1 MGRVICRGC
10 GCGWFGACVLCAVWR
25 WVVSC
30 FPHGVGG
37 SYVQQTVDD
46 LENAETEAMMAAD
59 EEEGLLCV
67 WNRCSRCCQIGLTR
81 LNAWSCCCVTCY
93 SVVLGSSFAT
103 ASEDAVSE
111 LIEQRKEVRVMQQWP
126 APTAAGLAG
135 SSQVACCV

>member
-67 WNRCSRCCQIGLTR
+67 WNRCSRCFR
-81 LNAWSCCCVTCY
+81 LGRRTPHAPQRL
-93 SVVLGSSFAT
+93 VL
-103 ASEDAVSE
+103 
-111 LIEQRKEVRVMQQWP
+111 LLRHLLQRR
-126 APTAAGLAG
+126 AGLFLCDRVRG
-135 SSQVACCV
+135 CCERAH

>member
-1 MGRVICRGC
+1 MRVEP
-10 GCGWFGACVLCAVWR
+10 LQPL
-25 WVVSC
+25 
-30 FPHGVGG
+30 FPLRPSH
-37 SYVQQTVDD
+37 
-46 LENAETEAMMAAD
+46 AF
-59 EEEGLLCV
+59 
-67 WNRCSRCCQIGLTR
+67 GLTR
-81 LNAWSCCCVTCY
+81 LNAWSCCCVTCH